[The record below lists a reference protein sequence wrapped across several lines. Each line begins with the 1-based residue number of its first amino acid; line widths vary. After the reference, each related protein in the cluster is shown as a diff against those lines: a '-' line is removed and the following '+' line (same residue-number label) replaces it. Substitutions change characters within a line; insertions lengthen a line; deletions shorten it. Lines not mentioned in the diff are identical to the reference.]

1 MVVQYKHVISCLLP
15 PAPPVAV
22 SVKANSTRLPTEPP
36 YNTFTI
42 LCTAS
47 VPDGVVAAKTIGW
60 LRRVG
65 SNTNGL
71 TDVTANGST
80 ILIDSSDLTLA
91 MITSRLT
98 VTEDT
103 AGDYRYQCQ
112 VDIAD
117 LGITETDDVYPIIVV
132 GMFLC
137 SGLI

>member
-1 MVVQYKHVISCLLP
+1 M
-15 PAPPVAV
+15 
-22 SVKANSTRLPTEPP
+22 SVEANSTRLPTESS

-47 VPDGVVAAKTIGW
+47 VPDGVFAAKSIGW
-60 LRRVG
+60 LRRIG
-65 SNTNGL
+65 SGITGL
-71 TDVTANGST
+71 TDVTANGDT
-80 ILIDSSDLTLA
+80 TLIDSSDLTLA

-103 AGDYRYQCQ
+103 AGDYTYRCR
-112 VDIAD
+112 VDIFD
-117 LGITETDDVYPIIVV
+117 LGVFETEDVYPINVV

>member
-1 MVVQYKHVISCLLP
+1 M
-15 PAPPVAV
+15 
-22 SVKANSTRLPTEPP
+22 SVEANSTRFPTEPP

-60 LRRVG
+60 LRRIG
-65 SNTNGL
+65 SGISGL
-71 TDVTANGST
+71 TDVTANGDT

-91 MITSRLT
+91 VITSRLT

-103 AGDYRYQCQ
+103 AGNYRYRCQ

-117 LGITETDDVYPIIVV
+117 LGITETDDVHPINVS
-132 GMFLC
+132 GMLLFPQYVHH
-137 SGLI
+137 IKA